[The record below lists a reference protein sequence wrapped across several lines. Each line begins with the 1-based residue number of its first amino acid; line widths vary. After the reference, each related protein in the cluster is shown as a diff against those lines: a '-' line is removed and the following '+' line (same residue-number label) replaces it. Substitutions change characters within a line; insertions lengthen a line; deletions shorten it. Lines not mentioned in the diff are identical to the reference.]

1 MQIETIW
8 NGYFLIVLYENSEQ
22 NLVAGRRKPSC
33 PVLEHLV
40 PVSVPVFL
48 FVNVGCPKF
57 PSHAG
62 YFGHPYAFF
71 IKRGKGRGRGY
82 R

>member
-1 MQIETIW
+1 MS
-8 NGYFLIVLYENSEQ
+8 GF
-22 NLVAGRRKPSC
+22 GPSR
-33 PVLEHLV
+33 V